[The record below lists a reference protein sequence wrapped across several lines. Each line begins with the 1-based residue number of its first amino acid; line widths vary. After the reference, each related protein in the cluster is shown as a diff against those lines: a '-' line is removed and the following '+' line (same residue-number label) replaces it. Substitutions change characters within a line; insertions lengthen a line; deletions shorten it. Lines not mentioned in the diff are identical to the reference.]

1 MEINRNIFRAYDIRG
16 IAMGESPDLTVEA
29 ALHIGKATGTHFV
42 RLGRKNLVCGRD
54 GRMTSDDLTSAFIEG
69 VLSTGLNVHDIG
81 LATSPMLYY
90 AVSIDAYD
98 CGACV
103 TASHNP
109 KEYNGFKI
117 VDDWAHSVCGDEL
130 QEVYELTVREDYEVG
145 EGKRFDAKV
154 LDSYMEKLHSMV
166 NIDKPLKIVV
176 DSGNG
181 VTGPFVE
188 RLFSLPGIDLHT
200 LYTDID
206 GDFPNH
212 IANPEKPENLV
223 DLKAKVIELGADLGL
238 GFDGDGDRV
247 GILDENG
254 EHYSCDLL
262 LMLLARD
269 ALSRNPGRKVVFD
282 VKSSKVVENDIK
294 AHGGIP
300 IRTKTGHSHIEKAI
314 KETDAIIGGEI
325 SGHMFFAENY
335 FGVDDAFLAA
345 LKLLQMASLAEH
357 KFSGFFDDLPKVYNT
372 PEIRL
377 SCDDNRKFELVKECV
392 HAFKARGLDV
402 LTVDGA
408 FVELNDFTWGALRAS
423 NTAPQLTLRFESDS
437 EEGLQKVLAV
447 FLEVLDGKGIELAK
461 IAKYAG
467 WSSV

>member
-16 IAMGESPDLTVEA
+16 IAMGDKPDLTVEA
-29 ALHIGKATGTHFV
+29 AHHIGKATGTHFV
-42 RLGRKNLVCGRD
+42 RLGRKDLVCGRD
-54 GRMTSDDLTSAFIEG
+54 GRVTSDDLTNAFIEG

-90 AVSIDAYD
+90 AVSIDDYD
-98 CGACV
+98 CGVNV

-130 QEVYELTVREDYEVG
+130 QEVYELTQTEDYEVG
-145 EGKRFDAKV
+145 EGQRFEANV
-154 LDSYMEKLHSMV
+154 LDSYLKKLHSM
-166 NIDKPLKIVV
+166 IELDKPLKVVV

-181 VTGPFVE
+181 VTGPFIE
-188 RLFSLPGIDLHT
+188 PLFNLPGIELHT
-200 LYTDID
+200 LYTEID

-247 GILDENG
+247 GVLDENG

-269 ALSRNPGRKVVFD
+269 ALSRNPERKVVFD

-300 IRTKTGHSHIEKAI
+300 VRTKTGHSHIEKAI

-345 LKLLQMASLAEH
+345 LKLLQLTSKAEH
-357 KFSGFFDDLPKVYNT
+357 KFSGFFEGLPRVYNT

-377 SCDDNRKFELVKECV
+377 SCEDDHKFDLVSECV
-392 HAFKARGLDV
+392 HAFKDMGLDV

-408 FVELNDFTWGALRAS
+408 FVELDEFTWGALRAS
-423 NTAPQLTLRFESDS
+423 NTAPQLTLRFESDN
-437 EEGLQKVLAV
+437 EENLQKVIGI
-447 FLEVLDGKGIELAK
+447 FLDVLTDKNLDLSKVEAHV
-461 IAKYAG
+461 
-467 WSSV
+467 SMV